1 MKTFVCIL
9 TMIILLFVAPVI
21 AYDQRDGSNAIGFLP
36 PDPSLK
42 TTDSFYRGTGCQY
55 EGPEPAPAY
64 VLPPIFGGPVIEPQ
78 ENKSW
83 MDLSEH
89 NAKFGDISVTV
100 GSSNDL
106 SDSLLSRW
114 QAQDV
119 KIEDGKIQYQPD
131 GKTPIRVIGDNYLA
145 GA

>member
-1 MKTFVCIL
+1 MKASLLIL
-9 TMIILLFVAPVI
+9 IILLAP
-21 AYDQRDGSNAIGFLP
+21 ALADPRDGSNGVPFLP

-55 EGPEPAPAY
+55 VGPEPAPAY
-64 VLPPIFGGPVIEPQ
+64 VLPPIFGGPAIEPQ
-78 ENKSW
+78 ENRSW
-83 MDLSEH
+83 MDLSSH
-89 NAKFGDISVTV
+89 NTKFGDISVAV

-106 SDSLLSRW
+106 SDSQLSRW

>member
-1 MKTFVCIL
+1 MKAIL
-9 TMIILLFVAPVI
+9 ILIVLFAP
-21 AYDQRDGSNAIGFLP
+21 ALADQRDGSNGVPFLT
-36 PDPSLK
+36 PDPSLV
-42 TTDSFYRGTGCQY
+42 TTDAFYRGTGCQY
-55 EGPEPAPAY
+55 IGPGPMSAY

-83 MDLSEH
+83 MDHSAH
-89 NAKFGDISVTV
+89 DAKFGDISITV
-100 GSSNDL
+100 GSASDL
-106 SDSLLSRW
+106 SDSQLSRW

-119 KIEDGKIQYQPD
+119 KIIDGQIQYQPD